1 MASWS
6 AFRGV
11 RLRELDKKASVGS
24 VLPEIDFSID
34 PNSLQALSKKFQAFP
49 GAVQEAIV
57 EATEKTRRYT
67 RSEIIRALKVVAS
80 LKPAYISR
88 GVAGGK
94 AKETSGG
101 AQAEVRIATRR
112 VPLGRYAVSPERPPQ
127 LKGVPVANRRRVS
140 YTLRLGGTR
149 YGDTSPSAPGGSSKL
164 FVQGMGSGHIGVF
177 YRDQTGLHQEYA
189 PSLQYH
195 AYADGFIEKISSLTS
210 ARFESV
216 FCEAAS
222 SITGVI

>member
-94 AKETSGG
+94 AK
-101 AQAEVRIATRR
+101 
-112 VPLGRYAVSPERPPQ
+112 
-127 LKGVPVANRRRVS
+127 RRRAS
-140 YTLRLGGTR
+140 AAGGGRAQGGQQGQQPTPQR
-149 YGDTSPSAPGGSSKL
+149 RRRTAP
-164 FVQGMGSGHIGVF
+164 Q
-177 YRDQTGLHQEYA
+177 
-189 PSLQYH
+189 
-195 AYADGFIEKISSLTS
+195 
-210 ARFESV
+210 SV
-216 FCEAAS
+216 AS
-222 SITGVI
+222 VLVAVDEVV

>member
-112 VPLGRYAVSPERPPQ
+112 VPLGRYAVSPERPPK

-149 YGDTSPSAPGGSSKL
+149 YGDTKL

-216 FCEAAS
+216 FCEAAR